1 MDEQKIIEIE
11 TKLAYQED
19 HIQELNKVIISM
31 QKQVDDLELTCKA
44 LKDKVSTMQEYLP
57 ADNNIDETPPHY

>member
-1 MDEQKIIEIE
+1 MDEQRIIEIE

-31 QKQVDDLELTCKA
+31 QKQIDDLELICKT
-44 LKDKVSTMQEYLP
+44 LKDKVSTMEELLP
-57 ADNNIDETPPHY
+57 ADSNIDETPPHY